1 MSVPPAI
8 APLAISLGDPAGV
21 GPELIAL
28 AWTMREELRLP
39 PFFVVGGANVLQAA
53 ANSRGIDLPVETIAA
68 PQNAAGVYASALPV
82 LAEGGDG
89 QFRPGEPSAEGAR
102 LALHSLEMAASLA
115 ITGAASGMVT
125 APVSKAELAAVGFAF
140 PGQTE
145 FVAHASGI
153 DEEDAVMMLA
163 GPSLRAVPLTVH
175 CALSRVSGLLSQELI
190 LRRCRVIHKAMQRD
204 FALEAPQL
212 ALAGLNPHAGEKG
225 RMGGEEQAIIAP
237 AIAQLQAEGI
247 AATGPHPADTM
258 FAPHKRGTY
267 DVAVAMYHDQ
277 ALVPLK
283 TLDFDKGV
291 NMTLGLPIV
300 RTSPD
305 HGTAFD
311 IAGSGIAKPDSLIE
325 AIRMAAIAATNR
337 AATL

>member
-1 MSVPPAI
+1 MTGSPAI

-28 AWTMREELRLP
+28 AFSQRRELALP
-39 PFFVVGGANVLQAA
+39 SFFVVGGANVLQAA
-53 ANSRGIDLPVETIAA
+53 AKSRGLEIDVEIIGA
-68 PQNAAGVYASALPV
+68 PQDAAGVFANALPV

-89 QFRPGEPSAEGAR
+89 RFLPGQPSAEGAR
-102 LALHSLEMAASLA
+102 LALHSLELAASLA
-115 ITGAASGMVT
+115 LSGAASGMVT
-125 APVSKAELAAVGFAF
+125 APVSKSELAAVGFAF

-145 FVAHASGI
+145 FVAHASGVE
-153 DEEDAVMMLA
+153 EEDAVMMLA
-163 GPSLRAVPLTVH
+163 GPSLRAVPLTAH
-175 CALSRVSGLLSQELI
+175 CALSEVSGLLSQELI
-190 LRRCRVIHKAMQRD
+190 LRGCRVIHKAMQRD
-204 FALEAPQL
+204 FAMDAPRL
-212 ALAGLNPHAGEKG
+212 AIAGLNPHAGEKG
-225 RMGGEEQAIIAP
+225 RMGGEEETIIAP
-237 AIAQLQAEGI
+237 AIAQLQGEGI

-291 NMTLGLPIV
+291 NMTLGLPII

-311 IAGSGIAKPDSLIE
+311 IAGGGIARPESLVE
-325 AIRMAAIAATNR
+325 AIRMAAAAALCR
-337 AATL
+337 AAAP